1 VDLLLFSRSQ
11 VEERQGLHSSVVHQ
25 AYTHGLRLDG

>member
-1 VDLLLFSRSQ
+1 

>member
-1 VDLLLFSRSQ
+1 
-11 VEERQGLHSSVVHQ
+11 VEQRQGLHSSVVHQ